1 MFYISN
7 LFLNWEDICNSS
19 KISFLTFCAEI
30 HLPYKGE
37 MFNQTE
43 KISMIRK
50 KIKIFLRKK
59 AILLY
64 NMKEFLKEELS
75 GWKKWEICWLL
86 IATISISII
95 NIILEH
101 DIISLIAA
109 LTGIICIILAGKGKL
124 STYIFAIIHIITYA
138 LILYNSKYYGLLMLN
153 ILYYLPMQFYGFYEW
168 GKNMNPDT
176 HEVYK
181 KKMSLRNTV
190 ILLISVFV
198 LTVLYGL
205 FLQFL
210 NGNLP
215 FVDALSTVVA
225 IIALYISIKMY
236 TEQWLLWII
245 VNIVTVIMWIYA
257 LNNGNGS
264 VVILIMTLIYL
275 INSIIMYFKWK
286 NESDNI

>member
-1 MFYISN
+1 
-7 LFLNWEDICNSS
+7 
-19 KISFLTFCAEI
+19 
-30 HLPYKGE
+30 
-37 MFNQTE
+37 
-43 KISMIRK
+43 
-50 KIKIFLRKK
+50 
-59 AILLY
+59 
-64 NMKEFLKEELS
+64 
-75 GWKKWEICWLL
+75 
-86 IATISISII
+86 
-95 NIILEH
+95 
-101 DIISLIAA
+101 
-109 LTGIICIILAGKGKL
+109 
-124 STYIFAIIHIITYA
+124 
-138 LILYNSKYYGLLMLN
+138 
-153 ILYYLPMQFYGFYEW
+153 MQFYGFYEW

-181 KKMSLRNTV
+181 KKMSLRNTI
-190 ILLISVFV
+190 ILLISVFA

-205 FLQFL
+205 FLQLL

-286 NESDNI
+286 NESDNL

>member
-1 MFYISN
+1 
-7 LFLNWEDICNSS
+7 
-19 KISFLTFCAEI
+19 
-30 HLPYKGE
+30 
-37 MFNQTE
+37 
-43 KISMIRK
+43 
-50 KIKIFLRKK
+50 
-59 AILLY
+59 
-64 NMKEFLKEELS
+64 
-75 GWKKWEICWLL
+75 
-86 IATISISII
+86 
-95 NIILEH
+95 
-101 DIISLIAA
+101 
-109 LTGIICIILAGKGKL
+109 
-124 STYIFAIIHIITYA
+124 
-138 LILYNSKYYGLLMLN
+138 
-153 ILYYLPMQFYGFYEW
+153 MQFYGFYEW

-190 ILLISVFV
+190 ILLISVFA

>member
-1 MFYISN
+1 MRLFYI
-7 LFLNWEDICNSS
+7 
-19 KISFLTFCAEI
+19 
-30 HLPYKGE
+30 
-37 MFNQTE
+37 
-43 KISMIRK
+43 
-50 KIKIFLRKK
+50 
-59 AILLY
+59 
-64 NMKEFLKEELS
+64 
-75 GWKKWEICWLL
+75 
-86 IATISISII
+86 
-95 NIILEH
+95 
-101 DIISLIAA
+101 
-109 LTGIICIILAGKGKL
+109 
-124 STYIFAIIHIITYA
+124 
-138 LILYNSKYYGLLMLN
+138 MLN

>member
-1 MFYISN
+1 
-7 LFLNWEDICNSS
+7 
-19 KISFLTFCAEI
+19 
-30 HLPYKGE
+30 
-37 MFNQTE
+37 
-43 KISMIRK
+43 
-50 KIKIFLRKK
+50 
-59 AILLY
+59 
-64 NMKEFLKEELS
+64 
-75 GWKKWEICWLL
+75 
-86 IATISISII
+86 
-95 NIILEH
+95 
-101 DIISLIAA
+101 
-109 LTGIICIILAGKGKL
+109 
-124 STYIFAIIHIITYA
+124 
-138 LILYNSKYYGLLMLN
+138 
-153 ILYYLPMQFYGFYEW
+153 MQFYGFYEW

-257 LNNGNGS
+257 LNNGTGS

-286 NESDNI
+286 NESNNI

>member
-1 MFYISN
+1 
-7 LFLNWEDICNSS
+7 
-19 KISFLTFCAEI
+19 
-30 HLPYKGE
+30 
-37 MFNQTE
+37 
-43 KISMIRK
+43 
-50 KIKIFLRKK
+50 
-59 AILLY
+59 
-64 NMKEFLKEELS
+64 
-75 GWKKWEICWLL
+75 
-86 IATISISII
+86 
-95 NIILEH
+95 
-101 DIISLIAA
+101 
-109 LTGIICIILAGKGKL
+109 
-124 STYIFAIIHIITYA
+124 
-138 LILYNSKYYGLLMLN
+138 MLN

>member
-1 MFYISN
+1 
-7 LFLNWEDICNSS
+7 
-19 KISFLTFCAEI
+19 
-30 HLPYKGE
+30 
-37 MFNQTE
+37 
-43 KISMIRK
+43 
-50 KIKIFLRKK
+50 
-59 AILLY
+59 
-64 NMKEFLKEELS
+64 
-75 GWKKWEICWLL
+75 
-86 IATISISII
+86 
-95 NIILEH
+95 
-101 DIISLIAA
+101 
-109 LTGIICIILAGKGKL
+109 
-124 STYIFAIIHIITYA
+124 
-138 LILYNSKYYGLLMLN
+138 
-153 ILYYLPMQFYGFYEW
+153 MQFYGFYEW

-286 NESDNI
+286 NESDNL

>member
-1 MFYISN
+1 
-7 LFLNWEDICNSS
+7 
-19 KISFLTFCAEI
+19 
-30 HLPYKGE
+30 
-37 MFNQTE
+37 
-43 KISMIRK
+43 
-50 KIKIFLRKK
+50 
-59 AILLY
+59 
-64 NMKEFLKEELS
+64 
-75 GWKKWEICWLL
+75 
-86 IATISISII
+86 
-95 NIILEH
+95 
-101 DIISLIAA
+101 
-109 LTGIICIILAGKGKL
+109 
-124 STYIFAIIHIITYA
+124 
-138 LILYNSKYYGLLMLN
+138 MLN

-286 NESDNI
+286 NESNNI

>member
-1 MFYISN
+1 
-7 LFLNWEDICNSS
+7 
-19 KISFLTFCAEI
+19 
-30 HLPYKGE
+30 
-37 MFNQTE
+37 
-43 KISMIRK
+43 
-50 KIKIFLRKK
+50 
-59 AILLY
+59 
-64 NMKEFLKEELS
+64 
-75 GWKKWEICWLL
+75 
-86 IATISISII
+86 
-95 NIILEH
+95 
-101 DIISLIAA
+101 
-109 LTGIICIILAGKGKL
+109 
-124 STYIFAIIHIITYA
+124 
-138 LILYNSKYYGLLMLN
+138 
-153 ILYYLPMQFYGFYEW
+153 MQFYGFYEW

-181 KKMSLRNTV
+181 KKMSLINTV
-190 ILLISVFV
+190 ILLISVFA

-205 FLQFL
+205 FLQLL

>member
-1 MFYISN
+1 
-7 LFLNWEDICNSS
+7 
-19 KISFLTFCAEI
+19 
-30 HLPYKGE
+30 
-37 MFNQTE
+37 
-43 KISMIRK
+43 
-50 KIKIFLRKK
+50 
-59 AILLY
+59 
-64 NMKEFLKEELS
+64 
-75 GWKKWEICWLL
+75 
-86 IATISISII
+86 
-95 NIILEH
+95 
-101 DIISLIAA
+101 
-109 LTGIICIILAGKGKL
+109 
-124 STYIFAIIHIITYA
+124 
-138 LILYNSKYYGLLMLN
+138 
-153 ILYYLPMQFYGFYEW
+153 MQFYGFYEW

-286 NESDNI
+286 NESNNI

>member
-1 MFYISN
+1 
-7 LFLNWEDICNSS
+7 
-19 KISFLTFCAEI
+19 
-30 HLPYKGE
+30 
-37 MFNQTE
+37 
-43 KISMIRK
+43 
-50 KIKIFLRKK
+50 
-59 AILLY
+59 
-64 NMKEFLKEELS
+64 
-75 GWKKWEICWLL
+75 
-86 IATISISII
+86 
-95 NIILEH
+95 
-101 DIISLIAA
+101 
-109 LTGIICIILAGKGKL
+109 
-124 STYIFAIIHIITYA
+124 
-138 LILYNSKYYGLLMLN
+138 
-153 ILYYLPMQFYGFYEW
+153 MQFYGFYEW

>member
-1 MFYISN
+1 
-7 LFLNWEDICNSS
+7 
-19 KISFLTFCAEI
+19 
-30 HLPYKGE
+30 
-37 MFNQTE
+37 
-43 KISMIRK
+43 
-50 KIKIFLRKK
+50 
-59 AILLY
+59 
-64 NMKEFLKEELS
+64 
-75 GWKKWEICWLL
+75 
-86 IATISISII
+86 
-95 NIILEH
+95 
-101 DIISLIAA
+101 
-109 LTGIICIILAGKGKL
+109 
-124 STYIFAIIHIITYA
+124 
-138 LILYNSKYYGLLMLN
+138 
-153 ILYYLPMQFYGFYEW
+153 MQFYGFYEW

-190 ILLISVFV
+190 ILLISVFA

-205 FLQFL
+205 FLQLL

>member
-1 MFYISN
+1 
-7 LFLNWEDICNSS
+7 
-19 KISFLTFCAEI
+19 
-30 HLPYKGE
+30 
-37 MFNQTE
+37 
-43 KISMIRK
+43 
-50 KIKIFLRKK
+50 
-59 AILLY
+59 
-64 NMKEFLKEELS
+64 
-75 GWKKWEICWLL
+75 
-86 IATISISII
+86 
-95 NIILEH
+95 
-101 DIISLIAA
+101 
-109 LTGIICIILAGKGKL
+109 
-124 STYIFAIIHIITYA
+124 
-138 LILYNSKYYGLLMLN
+138 MLN

-286 NESDNI
+286 NESDNL

>member
-1 MFYISN
+1 MHY
-7 LFLNWEDICNSS
+7 
-19 KISFLTFCAEI
+19 
-30 HLPYKGE
+30 
-37 MFNQTE
+37 
-43 KISMIRK
+43 
-50 KIKIFLRKK
+50 
-59 AILLY
+59 
-64 NMKEFLKEELS
+64 
-75 GWKKWEICWLL
+75 
-86 IATISISII
+86 
-95 NIILEH
+95 
-101 DIISLIAA
+101 SL
-109 LTGIICIILAGKGKL
+109 GKGKL